1 MKRANALNS
10 KVMYL
15 PGKVYDIDSEGD
27 ENWKDDTID
36 AQIEDSFEYSKD
48 EGKTNYIEKKETMT
62 DFTGTSAGTS
72 ASAAVIPEV
81 SEAKLDW
88 KQQKELEKQRENT

>member
-15 PGKVYDIDSEGD
+15 PGKVYDSDGEGD

-48 EGKTNYIEKKETMT
+48 EGKTNYINKKKKKKKI
-62 DFTGTSAGTS
+62 TSFLAKKFGEV
-72 ASAAVIPEV
+72 AIAA
-81 SEAKLDW
+81 
-88 KQQKELEKQRENT
+88 